1 MKTLI
6 ACTSIVASAL
16 TFQSCSTFTDANS
29 SQTQHISTTS
39 APVEYSNL
47 LEKYVTPTGV
57 RYLDWSKNT
66 ADLDA
71 LKRVTD
77 YYALSAPPADKQES
91 LAWHL
96 NAYNAW
102 ILHNILEQW
111 PNQGPL
117 DVSLLFFHKKSI
129 TISGKR
135 ISLQHLENDIIREE
149 FTEPRIHFA
158 LNCASRS
165 CPPLLGTPFTAKTL
179 DKTLQQLTKDFINH
193 NPLALV
199 ESEDSVKLS
208 KIFEWYKDDFGGDDQ
223 LINYINQ
230 YRDQKVSTD
239 KKVKFLSYDWNL
251 NKAL

>member
-135 ISLQHLENDIIREE
+135 ISLQHLE
-149 FTEPRIHFA
+149 
-158 LNCASRS
+158 
-165 CPPLLGTPFTAKTL
+165 TPFTAKTL

-230 YRDQKVSTD
+230 YRDQKISTD

-251 NKAL
+251 NKTL